1 MVGGSADVG
10 HGARVSTCPV
20 DRPTVTLSCFGEV
33 RDAMRA
39 KDLRQAL
46 YDDGALVMA
55 DCLLDLHGPEHRDRR
70 RLENRLF
77 RRETFEDYETNLL
90 PRAIAEAID
99 PMAVVGRGDLVQI
112 GYRAVMHLTSLVA
125 GIDVAAGDADRLEHI
140 VKVFSKGATAV
151 HATGNRSDLFAEV
164 GDALVEFDE
173 LFFQPS
179 TARRQYALAGLAN
192 GTIPASEVS
201 RDVLTTL
208 LQNVDALDLPI
219 EVIRREVAFYLQA
232 GGHSTANALTHTLDE
247 LWSHGDADLLGR
259 ARLDPAILQRCV
271 HEALRLHPASPVAWR
286 RTLAPVEM
294 RSGTVIAENTL
305 VVLDI
310 EAANRDES
318 VWGAGSDRFDPNRD
332 VPDGVH
338 AWGLSFGA
346 GPHACIG
353 MELDG
358 GVPADPGDSV
368 HLHGTVA
375 LLASALLRAGAVPDP
390 SEPPEID
397 PGTERLHYSRYP
409 IVFEPLS

>member
-1 MVGGSADVG
+1 MVRSLADVG
-10 HGARVSTCPV
+10 AGPPMTACPI
-20 DRPTVTLSCFGEV
+20 DRPTLTLSTFAEV

-39 KDLRQAL
+39 RDLRQAL

-90 PRAIAEAID
+90 PRAIAEALD
-99 PMAVVGRGDLVQI
+99 PLAAVGRGDLVQI
-112 GYRAVMHLTSLVA
+112 GYRAVMHLTALIA
-125 GIDVAAGDADRLEHI
+125 GIDVDPANADRLEHI

-151 HATGNRSDLFAEV
+151 HAIGDRTELFAEV
-164 GDALVEFDE
+164 AGALDEFDE

-179 TARRQYALAGLAN
+179 AARRRQALANLA
-192 GTIPASEVS
+192 GGVLAPSELP

-208 LQNVDALDLPI
+208 LQNVDALDLPE
-219 EVIRREVAFYLQA
+219 EVMRREVAFYLQA

-247 LWSHGDADLLGR
+247 LWSQG
-259 ARLDPAILQRCV
+259 DPALVEEARRDPAVLQRCV

-286 RTLAPVEM
+286 RSLVAVEM
-294 RSGTVIAENTL
+294 RSGSEIAENVL

-318 VWGAGSDRFDPNRD
+318 VWGRDSDRFDPYRI
-332 VPDGVH
+332 VPDGMH
-338 AWGLSFGA
+338 PWGLSFGA
-346 GPHACIG
+346 GTHACIG

-358 GVPADPGDSV
+358 GVPADPGDLV
-368 HLHGTVA
+368 QLYGTVA
-375 LLASALLRAGAVPDP
+375 LLGSALLRAGAAPDP
-390 SEPPEID
+390 AAVPVID
-397 PGTERLHYSRYP
+397 PGSERLHYSRYP
-409 IVFEPLS
+409 IVFESRS